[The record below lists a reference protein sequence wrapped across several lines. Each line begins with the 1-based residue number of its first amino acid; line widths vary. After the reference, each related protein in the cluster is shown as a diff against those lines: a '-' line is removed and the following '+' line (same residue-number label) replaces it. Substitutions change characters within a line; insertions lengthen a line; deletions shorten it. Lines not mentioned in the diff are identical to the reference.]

1 MKQTKLF
8 SCLKSARG
16 ERYSQGSFAVFFD
29 KDNETEEQK
38 ENNFGKSSADSRC
51 MCMSWYSTP
60 RHESHPCVLQIYQ

>member
-1 MKQTKLF
+1 MPEERTWRTLF
-8 SCLKSARG
+8 ARFVC
-16 ERYSQGSFAVFFD
+16 SFFD